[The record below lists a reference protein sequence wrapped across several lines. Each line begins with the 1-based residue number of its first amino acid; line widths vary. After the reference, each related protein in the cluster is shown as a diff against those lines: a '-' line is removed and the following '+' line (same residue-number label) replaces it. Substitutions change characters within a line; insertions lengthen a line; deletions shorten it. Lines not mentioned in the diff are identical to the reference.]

1 MVTYMASKYGLKTN
15 ISMLETAAPPV
26 CSSCH
31 RVMAPHE
38 HGTEF
43 LCPNCGQ
50 VIIRRCKKCRKLS
63 VPYVCPNCGFRGP

>member
-1 MVTYMASKYGLKTN
+1 MVTYMASKYGLKTS
-15 ISMLETAAPPV
+15 ISMLETATPPV

>member
-1 MVTYMASKYGLKTN
+1 MASRYELKTS
-15 ISMLETAAPPV
+15 ISVAETASPPI

-43 LCPNCGQ
+43 PCPNCGQ